1 PITGTSASTNGA
13 ALAAPDVI
21 EPADARSL
29 PSPSSQSSQPSS
41 PPSSPPPSRPPSRP
55 SSAAPP
61 PIAPP
66 LPPAADDFRA

>member
-1 PITGTSASTNGA
+1 NGA

-29 PSPSSQSSQPSS
+29 PSPSSQSS
-41 PPSSPPPSRPPSRP
+41 PPSSPPPSRP

-66 LPPAADDFRA
+66 LPPAADDFRAPLPERQPGQA